1 MEFLEAN
8 LATALQKDTIA
19 IITTDELVPIK
30 ERLSILE
37 RGNVRHS
44 HSHCGVPGCAIH
56 EALPESRHSSVSSSA
71 YKWQNEHNRL
81 LDDMK
86 RRRMFY
92 LRKSPMDARI
102 EEIKLLYKVDEEQA
116 IKIFN

>member
-8 LATALQKDTIA
+8 LANALQKDTIA

-37 RGNVRHS
+37 RGNVRQ
-44 HSHCGVPGCAIH
+44 SHCGIPGCAIH

-92 LRKSPMDARI
+92 LSKSPMDARI